1 MSPRSNLTKETV
13 VQAAAE
19 WLNTEGSE
27 ALSLGRLADKLGIRT
42 PSLYNHVEGLPGLRR
57 ELSILNARMLAERL
71 NDAALGR
78 SGPELVKVVM
88 HTIRSYIKEY
98 PGLYLSTVR
107 ASGTQTEVDPE
118 LQQEEARSVKVGLA
132 VMASFGLEGEDAIH
146 AVRGLRSL
154 VHGFATLEVS
164 GGFGMSLDLDESFAR
179 LVELFITGLQQ
190 PHSHLA

>member
-1 MSPRSNLTKETV
+1 MSPRSNLTKEIV

-71 NDAALGR
+71 NDAAIGK

-98 PGLYLSTVR
+98 PGLYLSTVQ

-118 LQQEEARSVKVGLA
+118 LQQEEARNVKVGLA

-164 GGFGMSLDLDESFAR
+164 GGFGMPLDLDESFAR